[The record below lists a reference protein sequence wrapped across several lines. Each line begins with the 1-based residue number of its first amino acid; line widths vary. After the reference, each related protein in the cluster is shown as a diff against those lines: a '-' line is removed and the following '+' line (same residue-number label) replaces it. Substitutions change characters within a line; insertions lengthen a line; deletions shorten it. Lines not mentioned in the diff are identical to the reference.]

1 MSMVVFSRTLRD
13 RRRFLF
19 WWCLGMALFVV
30 SQVSFYPS
38 LKQSD
43 ALRQYMEEAPEWMKM
58 FTGGE
63 VDIVSPVGYMNSQF
77 FYLMLP
83 LLLFIIT
90 IGLCSD
96 ALAGEEARGTMDLLL
111 SAPISRRRLLL
122 ERWAA
127 SAFLTMFISAAF
139 LVTALLMA
147 AAVGMDIGYVKMAEA
162 TFNAFLLS
170 LLVGTFSL
178 WVGAATGNRG
188 LSIALGSLLAL
199 ASYLLDSL
207 GLMVSSLAPWR
218 KISVYY
224 YYSANN
230 ALARGLKASHVLVL
244 LGGVAA
250 LLLLSLDSFQGR
262 EIGVRGSYSLP
273 LLHRLRAGQS
283 ASGDAGNQ

>member
-1 MSMVVFSRTLRD
+1 MRLPVFSRTVRD

-19 WWCLGMALFVV
+19 WWCVGMALFVV

-43 ALRQYMEEAPEWMKM
+43 ALRQYMEQAPEWMKM

-83 LLLFIIT
+83 LLLFIIA

-127 SAFLTMFISAAF
+127 SAFLTGVISAAF
-139 LVTALLMA
+139 LATALLMA
-147 AAVGMDIGYVKMAEA
+147 AAVRMEIGYVKMAEA
-162 TFNAFLLS
+162 TFNAFLIA

-188 LSIALGSLLAL
+188 LSIALGSILAL

-218 KISVYY
+218 KMSVYY
-224 YYSANN
+224 YYSSNN
-230 ALARGLKASHVLVL
+230 VLARGLKPGHALVL
-244 LGGVAA
+244 LGGIAV

-262 EIGVRGSYSLP
+262 EIGVRGSTSLP
-273 LLHRLRAGQS
+273 LLHRLRTGSS
-283 ASGDAGNQ
+283 ASGVTRNR